1 MSLPSYT
8 TPGRLISVGDYESG
22 YPDYMQ
28 ESLKKVAAT
37 RMGRIGKRYPS
48 MTPEERQEVLEQYH
62 PDWKMDQ
69 KRELKVGHNKGAVMP
84 HEIVD
89 QLEAH
94 SMVDT
99 SQIDLSKIDYD
110 VDVMII
116 GAGGAGL
123 SAAILANESGLSPDD
138 ILIVQ
143 KLRLGDANSK
153 MSQGGIQAAD
163 APFDS
168 PTFHYLDIIGGGHYY
183 NDPELVEAMVK
194 DGPDVIKWHE
204 ELGVMYDKMPDGTM
218 QLAAG
223 GGTSRR
229 RMHSCKDY
237 TGLEITRVLMDEV
250 INRQIGYIEL
260 TAAVEFL
267 KDDKGQVG
275 GALLYDLDNDEYKV
289 ARAKSTILA
298 TGGSGRLHIQGYATT
313 NHYGATGDG
322 IVMAYRAGAE
332 LVHLDSTQFHPTGSA
347 YPEQIVGQLCTE
359 KLRGRGAQPVNV
371 DGELFV
377 YPLETR
383 DVEASALI
391 RECYGKKKG
400 IETPT
405 GMLGVWLDTPL
416 IDIINGEG
424 TIEREFAAMLRNYHK
439 FGIDIRKEPM
449 LVFPTLHYQNGGVHI
464 KVTGETNVPGLFAAG
479 EVCGGVHGKNRLMG
493 NSQLDLYVFGRRA
506 GKAAA
511 ERAKT
516 AQIGKL
522 NLDHV
527 DEYEKLLEEAGI
539 DTDRKS
545 PMLLPEYR
553 GKKTLEHHLKLL

>member
-1 MSLPSYT
+1 MS
-8 TPGRLISVGDYESG
+8 GYESG
-22 YPDYMQ
+22 YPEYMQ
-28 ESLKKVAAT
+28 ESLRKVEET
-37 RMGRIGKRYPS
+37 RKNRIGKSFPS
-48 MTPEERQEVLEQYH
+48 MTAEEKQAILENFH

-69 KRELKVGHNKGAVMP
+69 KRELKIGKSKGQLMP
-84 HEIVD
+84 HEVADI
-89 QLEAH
+89 LEAYP
-94 SMVDT
+94 T
-99 SQIDLSKIDYD
+99 IDPEEINLDEIDYD
-110 VDVMII
+110 LDVLII

-123 SAAILANESGLSPDD
+123 SAAIIANDNGISPDK

-163 APFDS
+163 APNDS
-168 PTFHYLDIIGGGHYY
+168 PTIHYLDVIGGGHYE
-183 NDPELVEAMVK
+183 NKPDLVEALVK

-204 ELGVMYDKMPDGTM
+204 ELGVLYDKLPDGRM
-218 QLAAG
+218 QLAPG

-237 TGLEITRVLMDEV
+237 TGVEITRVLMDEV
-250 INRQIGYIEL
+250 INREINYIEF
-260 TAAVEFL
+260 TSAVEFL
-267 KDDKGQVG
+267 KDDKGQVA
-275 GALLYDLDNDEYKV
+275 GALLYDMDHDEYKI
-289 ARAKSTILA
+289 ARAKSNILA
-298 TGGSGRLHIQGYATT
+298 TGGFGRLHIQGFETT

-322 IVMAYRAGAE
+322 IIMAYRAGAN

-359 KLRGRGAQPVNV
+359 KLRGRGAQPVNI

-391 RECYGKKKG
+391 RECYGREKG
-400 IETPT
+400 ITTPT
-405 GMLGVWLDTPL
+405 GMKGIWLDTPL
-416 IDIINGEG
+416 IDEINGEG
-424 TIEREFAAMLRNYHK
+424 TIEREFAAMFRNYKK

-449 LVFPTLHYQNGGVHI
+449 LVFPTLHYQNGGVEI
-464 KVTGETNVPGLFAAG
+464 NVKCETGVPGLYAAG
-479 EVCGGVHGKNRLMG
+479 EICGGVHGKNRLMG

-511 ERAKT
+511 ERAKIAET
-516 AQIGKL
+516 GKL

-527 DEYEKLLEEAGI
+527 NQYAKMLNEAGI
-539 DTDRKS
+539 ETDRTS
-545 PMLLPEYR
+545 PILLPEYR
-553 GKKTLEHHLKLL
+553 GKKTLEHQIKLL

>member
-1 MSLPSYT
+1 MSDYT
-8 TPGRLISVGDYESG
+8 SG
-22 YPDYMQ
+22 YPEYMH
-28 ESLKKVAAT
+28 ESIRKVEET
-37 RMGRIGKRYPS
+37 RSKRIGARFRS
-48 MTPEERQEVLEQYH
+48 MTADEKEKILHDYH

-69 KRELKVGHNKGAVMP
+69 KRALKVGSSKGQLMP
-84 HEIVD
+84 HEVADII
-89 QLEAH
+89 EAH
-94 SMVDT
+94 SMINPED
-99 SQIDLSKIDYD
+99 IDLSKIDYD
-110 VDVMII
+110 VDVLII

-123 SAAILANESGLSPDD
+123 SAAILANDNGIEPDN

-163 APFDS
+163 APEDS
-168 PTFHYLDIIGGGHYY
+168 PSIHYLDIIGGGHYE
-183 NDPELVEAMVK
+183 NKPELVEALVK
-194 DGPDVIKWHE
+194 EGPDVIKWHE
-204 ELGVMYDKMPDGTM
+204 ELGVQYDKLPDGTM
-218 QLAAG
+218 LLISG
-223 GGTSRR
+223 GGTSRK

-237 TGLEITRVLMDEV
+237 TGMEITRVLMDEV
-250 INRQIGYIEL
+250 INRKINYVEF
-260 TAAVEFL
+260 TAAVEFI
-267 KDDKGQVG
+267 KDDMGQVAG
-275 GALLYDLDNDEYKV
+275 VVLYDLDNDEYKV

-298 TGGSGRLHIQGYATT
+298 TGGFGRLHIQGYETT

-322 IVMAYRAGAE
+322 IIMAYRAGAH
-332 LVHLDSTQFHPTGSA
+332 LIHLDSTQFHPTGSA

-391 RECYGKKKG
+391 RECYGRDKG
-400 IETPT
+400 IVTPS
-405 GMLGVWLDTPL
+405 GMRGVWLDTPL

-424 TIEREFAAMLRNYHK
+424 TIEREFAAMYRNHK
-439 FGIDIRKEPM
+439 KFNIDIRKEPM
-449 LVFPTLHYQNGGVHI
+449 LVFPTLHYQNGGVEI
-464 KVTGETNVPGLFAAG
+464 NVNCETGVPGLYAAG

-516 AQIGKL
+516 ARIGKL
-522 NLDHV
+522 TLKHLD
-527 DEYEKLLEEAGI
+527 DYEKMLKES
-539 DTDRKS
+539 DVVTDRKS
-545 PMLLPEYR
+545 PMILPEYR
-553 GKKTLEHHLKLL
+553 GEKTLEHQLKLL

>member
-1 MSLPSYT
+1 MS
-8 TPGRLISVGDYESG
+8 DYESG
-22 YPDYMQ
+22 YPEYMA
-28 ESLKKVAAT
+28 ESLAMVAAS
-37 RMGRIGKRYPS
+37 RAGRVGKRFTP
-48 MTPEERQEVLEQYH
+48 MTAEERQKVLEDYH

-69 KRELKVGHNKGAVMP
+69 KRELKIGHNKGEVMP
-84 HEIVD
+84 HEVVD

-94 SMVDT
+94 SII
-99 SQIDLSKIDYD
+99 SKENIDLSKINYD
-110 VDVMII
+110 VDILII

-123 SAAILANESGLSPDD
+123 SAAIKAHDHGVDPDK

-163 APFDS
+163 HPKDS
-168 PTFHYLDIIGGGHYY
+168 PTLHYLDVIGGGHYV

-204 ELGVMYDKMPDGTM
+204 ELGVLYDKLEDGTM
-218 QLAAG
+218 QLAPG

-237 TGLEITRVLMDEV
+237 TGMEITRVLMDEV
-250 INRQIGYIEL
+250 INREISYIEL

-267 KDDKGQVG
+267 MDDKGQVA
-275 GALLYDLDNDEYKV
+275 GAVLFDLDSDEYEIV
-289 ARAKSTILA
+289 RAKSTILA
-298 TGGSGRLHIQGYATT
+298 TGGFGRFHIQGYETT

-322 IVMAYRAGAE
+322 IVMAYRVGAD

-359 KLRGRGAQPVNV
+359 KLRARGSQPVNI

-391 RECYGKKKG
+391 RECYGNNKG
-400 IETPT
+400 IKTPS
-405 GMLGVWLDTPL
+405 GMIGVWLDTPL

-424 TIEREFAAMLRNYHK
+424 TIEREFAAMFRNYQK

-449 LVFPTLHYQNGGVHI
+449 LVFPTLHYQNGGVKI
-464 KVTGETNVPGLFAAG
+464 NVKGETNVLGLYAAG
-479 EVCGGVHGKNRLMG
+479 EVVGGVHGKNRLMG

-506 GKAAA
+506 GIAAA
-511 ERAKT
+511 ERAQS
-516 AQIGKL
+516 AEIGKL
-522 NLDHV
+522 NLDHIGA
-527 DEYEKLLEEAGI
+527 YEKLLDEEGI
-539 DTDRKS
+539 ETDRIS
-545 PMLLPEYR
+545 PMVLPEYR

>member
-1 MSLPSYT
+1 MS
-8 TPGRLISVGDYESG
+8 DYESG
-22 YPDYMQ
+22 YPEYMA
-28 ESLKKVAAT
+28 ESLAKVVAT
-37 RMGRIGKRYPS
+37 RPGRVGKRFEP
-48 MTPEERQEVLEQYH
+48 MTAEERQKVLEDFH

-69 KRELKVGHNKGAVMP
+69 KRKLKLGHNKGELMP
-84 HEIVD
+84 HEMID

-94 SMVDT
+94 SIINPKD
-99 SQIDLSKIDYD
+99 IDLSKIDYD
-110 VDVMII
+110 VDVLII

-123 SAAILANESGLSPDD
+123 SAAIKAHDSGVSPDK

-163 APFDS
+163 HPKDTPAM
-168 PTFHYLDIIGGGHYY
+168 HYLDVIGGGHYF
-183 NDPELVEAMVK
+183 NDPELVEAMVN

-204 ELGVMYDKMPDGTM
+204 ELGVLYDKHEDGTM
-218 QLAAG
+218 QLAPG

-237 TGLEITRVLMDEV
+237 TGMEITRVLMDEV
-250 INRQIGYIEL
+250 INREIDYIEL

-275 GALLYDLDNDEYKV
+275 GAVLFDLDSDEYKI

-298 TGGSGRLHIQGYATT
+298 TGGFGRLHIQGFETT

-322 IVMAYRAGAE
+322 LVMAYRAGAD
-332 LVHLDSTQFHPTGSA
+332 LIHLDSTQFHPTGSA

-359 KLRGRGAQPVNV
+359 KLRGRGAQPVNI
-371 DGELFV
+371 DGDLFV

-391 RECYGKKKG
+391 RECYGKGKG
-400 IETPT
+400 VKTPV

-416 IDIINGEG
+416 IDVINGEG
-424 TIEREFAAMLRNYHK
+424 TIEREFAAMFRNYKK

-464 KVTGETNVPGLFAAG
+464 NVKCETTIPGLYAAG
-479 EVCGGVHGKNRLMG
+479 EVVGGVHGKNRLMG

-506 GKAAA
+506 GIAAA

-516 AQIGKL
+516 AEIGEL
-522 NLDHV
+522 NLNHIN
-527 DEYEKLLEEAGI
+527 EYEKLLEKEGI
-539 DTDRKS
+539 ETDRKT
-545 PMLLPEYR
+545 PMVLPEYR

>member
-1 MSLPSYT
+1 MSED
-8 TPGRLISVGDYESG
+8 GSG
-22 YPDYMQ
+22 YPEYMA
-28 ESLKKVAAT
+28 ESLAKVVAT
-37 RMGRIGKRYPS
+37 RPSRVGKSFDP
-48 MTPEERQEVLEQYH
+48 MTADERQKVLEDFH
-62 PDWKMDQ
+62 PDWKMDE
-69 KRELKVGHNKGAVMP
+69 KRTLKVGHNKGDLMP
-84 HEIVD
+84 HEMVD

-94 SMVDT
+94 SIIDPKD
-99 SQIDLSKIDYD
+99 IDLSKIDYD
-110 VDVMII
+110 VDILII

-123 SAAILANESGLSPDD
+123 SAAILAHENGIDPDK

-163 APFDS
+163 HPNDNPAI
-168 PTFHYLDIIGGGHYY
+168 HYLDVIGGGHYY

-204 ELGVMYDKMPDGTM
+204 ELGVLYDKHEDGTM
-218 QLAAG
+218 QLAPG

-237 TGLEITRVLMDEV
+237 TGMEITRVLMDEI
-250 INRQIGYIEL
+250 INREIDYIEL

-275 GALLYDLDNDEYKV
+275 GAVLFDLDSDEYKV

-298 TGGSGRLHIQGYATT
+298 TGGFGRLHIQKFETT

-322 IVMAYRAGAE
+322 LVMAYRAGAN

-359 KLRGRGAQPVNV
+359 KLRGRGAQPVNI
-371 DGELFV
+371 DGDLFV

-391 RECYGKKKG
+391 RECYGRKKG
-400 IETPT
+400 IKTPV

-416 IDIINGEG
+416 IDVINGEG
-424 TIEREFAAMLRNYHK
+424 TIEREFAAMFRNYTK

-464 KVTGETNVPGLFAAG
+464 KVDGGTSIPGLYAAG
-479 EVCGGVHGKNRLMG
+479 EVVGGVHGKNRLMG

-506 GKAAA
+506 GIAAA

-516 AQIGKL
+516 AEIGPL
-522 NLDHV
+522 NLDHI
-527 DEYEKLLEEAGI
+527 DEYEKLLEKEGI
-539 DTDRKS
+539 ETDRKT
-545 PMLLPEYR
+545 PMVLPEYR